1 MISSARVQATGAEAI
16 RSQPMWV
23 SQRDDQPRE
32 PEIELQDDITNY
44 LAYGHTT
51 SLQGAG
57 KWQKCYHPPISV
69 QQLNSSVMND
79 AAGRYG
85 IRRAVISRDRV
96 SLLRVFTGFSFRH
109 RFLQLQFFQ
118 Q

>member
-44 LAYGHTT
+44 LAYGRTT
-51 SLQGAG
+51 SLKGGRQMA
-57 KWQKCYHPPISV
+57 KV
-69 QQLNSSVMND
+69 LSSSHQRTT
-79 AAGRYG
+79 AKFK
-85 IRRAVISRDRV
+85 RDE
-96 SLLRVFTGFSFRH
+96 
-109 RFLQLQFFQ
+109 
-118 Q
+118 